1 MAVMLNA
8 IVPTLVRVTTL
19 AALVV
24 PTVTEPKSK
33 LAGVSLAVVP
43 TPVRGTICGLPLAL
57 SVTLSDALR
66 APTAVG
72 ANFTLK
78 VQLAAAAREAP
89 QVCVWEKS
97 PALVPVMAIVVM
109 VNAVVPTFVR
119 VTVFAALVTPVA
131 TVPKLKLTG
140 ASLAVVPVPL
150 RAAVCGLPVAL
161 SATLTDALRA
171 PTAAGANFTLMVHV
185 AAAASEAPHVC
196 VWEKSAAFVPA
207 IVIDVMVI
215 AAVPVFLSVNT
226 FAALVTPVATVP
238 KLKVAGVSVAV
249 PPPPLVLK
257 VAVTALAALMV
268 TEHVPVPVQAPDQL
282 ANAEPVPAA
291 AVSVTTVPL
300 AKLAPQVVPQLIPA
314 GLLVTVPVPVPAFVT
329 VNAKVVVV
337 VLNVAVTA
345 LAAVIV
351 TAHVLVPVQA
361 PLQPANVEPVPA
373 AAVSVTTVPLAKPAL
388 HVVPQLIPAGLLV
401 TVPVPVPALVTV
413 NAKFVVVARLRSHA
427 LRPCVPA
434 RSVRLAWW
442 KASAITPTF
451 GSPVPS
457 TDQLVP
463 PLLVEK
469 TPTSVP
475 T

>member
-1 MAVMLNA
+1 MAMAVMLNA
-8 IVPTLVRVTTL
+8 AVPTLVSVTTL
-19 AALVV
+19 AALMV
-24 PTVTEPKSK
+24 PTVTEPKFK
-33 LAGVSLAVVP
+33 LAGARLAVVP

-57 SVTLSDALR
+57 SVTLRDALR
-66 APTAVG
+66 APAVVG

-78 VQLAAAAREAP
+78 VQLAPAAREAP

-97 PALVPVMAIVVM
+97 VAFVPVMAIVVM

-140 ASLAVVPVPL
+140 ARLAVVPVPL
-150 RAAVCGLPVAL
+150 SAAVCGLPVAL

-171 PTAAGANFTLMVHV
+171 PTAVGANFTLMVHV
-185 AAAASEAPHVC
+185 AAGASEAPHVC
-196 VWEKSAAFVPA
+196 VWEKSPGFVPT

-215 AAVPVFLSVNT
+215 ATVPVFLSVNT

-249 PPPPLVLK
+249 PPLVLN
-257 VAVTALAALMV
+257 VAVTAWAALMV

-282 ANAEPVPAA
+282 AKVEPVPAA

-300 AKLAPQVVPQLIPA
+300 AKLALHVAPQLIPA

-329 VNAKVVVV
+329 DK
-337 VLNVAVTA
+337 
-345 LAAVIV
+345 
-351 TAHVLVPVQA
+351 
-361 PLQPANVEPVPA
+361 
-373 AAVSVTTVPLAKPAL
+373 
-388 HVVPQLIPAGLLV
+388 
-401 TVPVPVPALVTV
+401 
-413 NAKFVVVARLRSHA
+413 AKFVVVARLKSHA

>member
-1 MAVMLNA
+1 
-8 IVPTLVRVTTL
+8 
-19 AALVV
+19 
-24 PTVTEPKSK
+24 
-33 LAGVSLAVVP
+33 
-43 TPVRGTICGLPLAL
+43 
-57 SVTLSDALR
+57 
-66 APTAVG
+66 
-72 ANFTLK
+72 
-78 VQLAAAAREAP
+78 
-89 QVCVWEKS
+89 
-97 PALVPVMAIVVM
+97 VVM

-119 VTVFAALVTPVA
+119 VTDFAALVTPVA

-140 ASLAVVPVPL
+140 ASLAVVPVPFS
-150 RAAVCGLPVAL
+150 AAVCGLPVAL

-171 PTAAGANFTLMVHV
+171 PTAVGANFTLMVHV

-196 VWEKSAAFVPA
+196 VWEKFAAFVPA

-282 ANAEPVPAA
+282 AKVEPVPAA
-291 AVSVTTVPL
+291 AVNVTTVPL
-300 AKLAPQVVPQLIPA
+300 EKLALQVAPQLIPA

-329 VNAKVVVV
+329 VNAK
-337 VLNVAVTA
+337 
-345 LAAVIV
+345 
-351 TAHVLVPVQA
+351 
-361 PLQPANVEPVPA
+361 
-373 AAVSVTTVPLAKPAL
+373 
-388 HVVPQLIPAGLLV
+388 
-401 TVPVPVPALVTV
+401 
-413 NAKFVVVARLRSHA
+413 FVVVARLKSHA